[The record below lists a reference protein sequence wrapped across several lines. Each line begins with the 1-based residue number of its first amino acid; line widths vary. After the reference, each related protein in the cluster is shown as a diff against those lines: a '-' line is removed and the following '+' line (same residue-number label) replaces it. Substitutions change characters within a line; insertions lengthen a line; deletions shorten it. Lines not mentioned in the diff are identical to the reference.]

1 MPPFPH
7 PNLRSRSTA
16 DRVQH
21 ESIAALQTTTIKT
34 GVGSVLIVNINMDM
48 DIFDPSDVQ
57 SIMDRSKE
65 KNNLIANTTDAPVY
79 VCIAK
84 DLQSG
89 EKDGTLD
96 LIKIASRKCRRR
108 SSKTYVATVAIK
120 LLNGLRS
127 LPLTLEKDGR
137 TTEDLERERSFVVVE
152 IHDKSDRRV
161 AKSSTDVRRENIHTR
176 TKTGTFNCRRH
187 PLKTTFNSNYGNK
200 LDNDDRIKA
209 NQSRIS
215 DFFSLLERS
224 GATGTLSLNGTELT
238 IIYFLGIYK
247 KCKCFWFIFL
257 FFDISWL

>member
-1 MPPFPH
+1 MPLFPH

-34 GVGSVLIVNINMDM
+34 GVGLVLIVNM
-48 DIFDPSDVQ
+48 DIDIFYPSDVQ
-57 SIMDRSKE
+57 SFMDRSKE
-65 KNNLIANTTDAPVY
+65 KNNLIANTTGAPVY

-96 LIKIASRKCRRR
+96 LIKNESRKCRHR
-108 SSKTYVATVAIK
+108 SRFITYVATVAIK

-137 TTEDLERERSFVVVE
+137 TTKDLERQRSFVVVE

-161 AKSSTDVRRENIHTR
+161 AKSSTDVRRENIHSR
-176 TKTGTFNCRRH
+176 TKTVTFNCRRH

-215 DFFSLLERS
+215 EFFSLLERN
-224 GATGTLSLNGTELT
+224 GATGTLSLDGTELT

-257 FFDISWL
+257 F

>member
-34 GVGSVLIVNINMDM
+34 GVGSVLIANMDM
-48 DIFDPSDVQ
+48 DIFYPSDVQ
-57 SIMDRSKE
+57 SFMDRSKE
-65 KNNLIANTTDAPVY
+65 KNNLIANTTGAPVY

-96 LIKIASRKCRRR
+96 LIKNASRKCRHR
-108 SSKTYVATVAIK
+108 SRKKTYVATVAIK

-161 AKSSTDVRRENIHTR
+161 AKSSTDVRRENNHTR
-176 TKTGTFNCRRH
+176 TKTGTFINCRRH

-215 DFFSLLERS
+215 EFFSLLERN
-224 GATGTLSLNGTELT
+224 GATGTLSLDGTELT

-257 FFDISWL
+257 F

>member
-34 GVGSVLIVNINMDM
+34 GVGSVLIVNM
-48 DIFDPSDVQ
+48 DIDIFYPSDVQ

-96 LIKIASRKCRRR
+96 LIKNASRKCRRR

-120 LLNGLRS
+120 LLNGLCS

-137 TTEDLERERSFVVVE
+137 TTKDLERERSFVVVE

-215 DFFSLLERS
+215 EFFSLLERN
-224 GATGTLSLNGTELT
+224 GATGTLSLDGTELT
-238 IIYFLGIYK
+238 IIYFLDIYK
-247 KCKCFWFIFL
+247 KCKCFWFTFL
-257 FFDISWL
+257 F

>member
-34 GVGSVLIVNINMDM
+34 GVGLVLIVNM
-48 DIFDPSDVQ
+48 DIDIFYPSDVQ
-57 SIMDRSKE
+57 AIIDRSKE
-65 KNNLIANTTDAPVY
+65 KNNLIANTTGAPVY

-96 LIKIASRKCRRR
+96 LIKNASRKCRHR
-108 SSKTYVATVAIK
+108 SRKTYVATVAIK

-137 TTEDLERERSFVVVE
+137 TTEDLKRERSFVVVE

-161 AKSSTDVRRENIHTR
+161 AKSSTDVRRENSHSR

-215 DFFSLLERS
+215 DFFSLLERI

-238 IIYFLGIYK
+238 THYFLGIYE

-257 FFDISWL
+257 F

>member
-34 GVGSVLIVNINMDM
+34 GVGLVLIVNMDM
-48 DIFDPSDVQ
+48 DIVYTSDVQ
-57 SIMDRSKE
+57 SFMDRSKE
-65 KNNLIANTTDAPVY
+65 KNNLITITTDAPVY

-96 LIKIASRKCRRR
+96 LIKNESRKCRHR
-108 SSKTYVATVAIK
+108 SRFITYVATVAIK

-161 AKSSTDVRRENIHTR
+161 AKSSTDVRRENIH
-176 TKTGTFNCRRH
+176 
-187 PLKTTFNSNYGNK
+187 
-200 LDNDDRIKA
+200 
-209 NQSRIS
+209 
-215 DFFSLLERS
+215 
-224 GATGTLSLNGTELT
+224 
-238 IIYFLGIYK
+238 YFLGIYK
-247 KCKCFWFIFL
+247 KCNVFGL
-257 FFDISWL
+257 FFYFDISWL